1 MFRLREEEE
10 RKNKLAALAA
20 VKAAKAALSMT
31 IEDDKSKKIP
41 TVLSK
46 PITPSIDITAQTS
59 KEK

>member
-1 MFRLREEEE
+1 MREEEE

-20 VKAAKAALSMT
+20 VKAAKAALTVT
-31 IEDDKSKKIP
+31 IEDDKSKKIS
-41 TVLSK
+41 TILSK

>member
-1 MFRLREEEE
+1 MREEEE

>member
-20 VKAAKAALSMT
+20 VKAAKAALTVT
-31 IEDDKSKKIP
+31 IEDDKSKKIS
-41 TVLSK
+41 TILSK

>member
-41 TVLSK
+41 TILSK

>member
-1 MFRLREEEE
+1 MREEEE

-41 TVLSK
+41 TILSK

>member
-1 MFRLREEEE
+1 MREEEE

-20 VKAAKAALSMT
+20 VKAAKAALSV
-31 IEDDKSKKIP
+31 IEDDKTKKIP